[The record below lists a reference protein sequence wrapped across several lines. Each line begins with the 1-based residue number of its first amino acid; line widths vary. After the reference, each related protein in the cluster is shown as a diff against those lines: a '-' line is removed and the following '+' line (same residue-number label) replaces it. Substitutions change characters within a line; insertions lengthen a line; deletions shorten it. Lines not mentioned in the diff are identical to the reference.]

1 MRPSSPKY
9 DERTFFYTTPQVAV
23 PRSAKPAS
31 PWHTLAQKSAEQ
43 QQQQPPQVDPGNV
56 QAERGVLGKHKLPG
70 EGGLQWV
77 SKSLLCFTLVAVSGS
92 LAQSKPE
99 GRA

>member
-31 PWHTLAQKSAEQ
+31 PWQTLAQKSTE
-43 QQQQPPQVDPGNV
+43 QQQPPQVDPANV
-56 QAERGVLGKHKLPG
+56 QAERGVLGKHKLPERG
-70 EGGLQWV
+70 ELHWV
-77 SKSLLCFTLVAVSGS
+77 SN
-92 LAQSKPE
+92 
-99 GRA
+99 